1 MTDSTK
7 KNWDIK
13 RFWQTLDYYDS
24 IPLWD
29 CLQKLIGV
37 KEDRKVHLPMK
48 TILAIGATGEVG
60 RRAIEQLQKE
70 NTRIIALVDDI
81 ETARRIFGEEVDLVT
96 IRSPEILA
104 GVDRVIYCGE
114 GTAPAEV
121 LNWLKNASIPREK
134 MLFDFRNPTGDIR
147 EIWGA
152 IDDVV
157 MGGVSESNLR
167 LTGDRA
173 LFTGYVST
181 ENNGGFASVRTRDFS
196 PPLDLAD
203 YEGIELRVTGDGKR
217 YKFIARCEGR
227 WDGVGYCYSFDT
239 IEGVPLTVRVP
250 FAELI
255 PVVRARTV
263 RDGKFFDSGRVFS
276 LQLMQSKFEYDGALN
291 PRFSPG
297 AFALSIEWIKAYG
310 SRAGVPELIVVNGTG
325 AIEAGLASES
335 GLSYRIVSV
344 DRLLSVL

>member
-7 KNWDIK
+7 TNWDIK

-24 IPLWD
+24 IPLWG
-29 CLQKLIGV
+29 CLQKLIGIQ
-37 KEDRKVHLPMK
+37 EDRKVRLPMK

-60 RRAIEQLQKE
+60 RRALEQLQKE
-70 NTRIIALVDDI
+70 NCRIIALVDDI
-81 ETARRIFGEEVDLVT
+81 ETARPILGEEVDLVT
-96 IRSPEILA
+96 TRSPETLA
-104 GVDRVIYCGE
+104 GVDRVIYFGE
-114 GTAPAEV
+114 GMTLAEV
-121 LNWLKNASIPREK
+121 VNWLKNASIAREK
-134 MLFDFRNPTGDIR
+134 TLFDFRNPTSDIR

-157 MGGVSESNLR
+157 MGGVSESNIR

-196 PPLDLAD
+196 PPLDLSD

-217 YKFIARCEGR
+217 YKFIARREGR

-239 IEGVPLTVRVP
+239 LDRISATIRVP
-250 FAELI
+250 FSELI
-255 PVVRARTV
+255 PVVRAKTV
-263 RDGKFFDSGRVFS
+263 RDGQPFRADRVFS

-297 AFALSIEWIKAYG
+297 SFALEIEWIKAYG
-310 SRAGVPELIVVNGTG
+310 GRSSVPELIAVNGTG
-325 AIEAGLASES
+325 SIEAGLHES
-335 GLSYRIVSV
+335 GLSYRIVSA
-344 DRLLSVL
+344 DRLSSVL